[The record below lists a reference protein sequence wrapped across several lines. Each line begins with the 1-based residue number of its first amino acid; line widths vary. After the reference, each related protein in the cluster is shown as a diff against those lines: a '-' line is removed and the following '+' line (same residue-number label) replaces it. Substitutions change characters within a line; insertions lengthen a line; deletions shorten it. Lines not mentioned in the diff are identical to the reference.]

1 MAYNAKITTS
11 KHGRRL
17 GLQAM
22 SSAEYG
28 GSYGRQEFLVGPES
42 LRETVSTADTT
53 STNVRAFGITALSGT
68 SVASTP
74 VYTLDPPIPGV
85 EKVVH
90 FLSTNSALYLKTANG
105 EYIYGSSLGSSAT
118 CIISSGGGSV
128 KLVGVSTAIWAVLNV
143 SSSAVNTLRLSAT
156 T

>member
-1 MAYNAKITTS
+1 MAYNSNITTS

-22 SSAEYG
+22 SSAQTG
-28 GSYGRQEFLVGPES
+28 GAYGRQEFLVGPES
-42 LRETVSTADTT
+42 FREVVSTADTT
-53 STNVRAFGITALSGT
+53 ATNVRAWGITALVGT
-68 SVASTP
+68 SAASTP

-90 FLSTNSALYLKTANG
+90 FLSTDSALNLKTANG

-118 CIISSGGGSV
+118 CIKSSGGGSV
-128 KLVGVSTAIWAVLNV
+128 KLVGISTAIWAVLSV

>member
-1 MAYNAKITTS
+1 MAYGDKITTS

-17 GLQAM
+17 GLQLM
-22 SSAEYG
+22 SSAQSG
-28 GSYGRQEFLVGPES
+28 GSQGQKEFLVGPEA
-42 LRETVSTADTT
+42 LRLGVTTADTT
-53 STNVRAFGITALSGT
+53 SANVPAYGVSALVGT

-85 EKVVH
+85 KKTIH
-90 FLSTNSALYLKTANG
+90 FLSTDSALNIKTANG

-118 CIISSGGGSV
+118 CIKSSGGGSID
-128 KLVGVSTAIWAVLNV
+128 LIGVSTAIWAVLGV